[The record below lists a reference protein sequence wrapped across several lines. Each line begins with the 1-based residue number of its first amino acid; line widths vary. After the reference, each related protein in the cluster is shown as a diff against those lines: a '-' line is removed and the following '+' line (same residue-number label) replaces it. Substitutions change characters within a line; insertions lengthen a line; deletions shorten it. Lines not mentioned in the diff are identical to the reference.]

1 MQRKR
6 INWQNLL
13 IIGALLLLLFI
24 YLSRFGFNPLT
35 DDGIYKSK
43 MGSISINKYVIS
55 RYTTWSARILPDFVL
70 YYIFH
75 LPVAIFHLL
84 NLGFIT
90 LLSFALLRI
99 TQQPITWQRMCLFP
113 LLLGYVN
120 FSVIQNGF
128 LWLTGSANYLWPAA
142 LGACAL
148 IPFADSYFKDKTS
161 KHDWFFLIPG
171 LLFSLSNEQFIAS
184 AVGIGLI
191 YIATMFWQHRKPA
204 WIPSLNTLFFIIGS
218 AVMYLAPGNAVR
230 MEAEIKN
237 RFPDFNQLS
246 LLSHFRIGISWLF
259 TAISQNFL
267 WLLVLLAI
275 LAFALLKNNQ
285 TRVIFSLGY
294 LISLAG
300 YLVQPE
306 IFTNFN
312 FINKVILT
320 ASIKNF
326 VQGITVYALFSL
338 FLILLLWNMMLVVD
352 QPIFLLLCCLA
363 ALLSSM
369 IMWFSPTIYA
379 SGTRVLVCPAIFLL
393 VVALVLLKQ
402 VLHQYSNKTTWIF
415 QLLLVLPLF
424 NYFTHLF

>member
-1 MQRKR
+1 M
-6 INWQNLL
+6 
-13 IIGALLLLLFI
+13 
-24 YLSRFGFNPLT
+24 
-35 DDGIYKSK
+35 
-43 MGSISINKYVIS
+43 
-55 RYTTWSARILPDFVL
+55 
-70 YYIFH
+70 
-75 LPVAIFHLL
+75 
-84 NLGFIT
+84 
-90 LLSFALLRI
+90 LRI